1 MTALVVR
8 VALLKSTKNFAG
20 SSRVWPSQS
29 VTSLTLQRKLNN
41 PMSELV
47 LEPGQF
53 ALPEA
58 IQPVSAPAEDAD
70 NDEKATMLPEPTGWK
85 LLCAVP
91 DISEKIDGTELDLVK
106 ASSVMRQEEH
116 ATTVLFVLKVGPDAY
131 KDTTKFPAGA
141 WCKAGDFVLVR
152 TYSGTRFKI
161 FGKEFRLINDDQVDA
176 VVQDPRG
183 LTRA

>member
-1 MTALVVR
+1 
-8 VALLKSTKNFAG
+8 
-20 SSRVWPSQS
+20 
-29 VTSLTLQRKLNN
+29 
-41 PMSELV
+41 MSELV
-47 LEPGQF
+47 LEPGQY

-58 IQPVSAPAEDAD
+58 IQPVDAPAPDAT
-70 NDEKATMLPEPTGWK
+70 NEEKATMLPEPTGWK

-91 DISEKIDGTELDLVK
+91 EVDEKIAGTSLDLVRD
-106 ASSVMRQEEH
+106 AATMRQEES

-131 KDTTKFPAGA
+131 KDQTKFPGGP

>member
-1 MTALVVR
+1 
-8 VALLKSTKNFAG
+8 
-20 SSRVWPSQS
+20 
-29 VTSLTLQRKLNN
+29 
-41 PMSELV
+41 MSELV

-58 IQPVSAPAEDAD
+58 IQPVDAPAPEATDE
-70 NDEKATMLPEPTGWK
+70 EKATMLPEPTGWK

-91 DISEKIDGTELDLVK
+91 EVDEKIAGTSLDLVRD
-106 ASSVMRQEEH
+106 AATMRQEES

-131 KDTTKFPAGA
+131 KDQTKFPGGP
-141 WCKAGDFVLVR
+141 WCKEGDFVLVR

-161 FGKEFRLINDDQVDA
+161 FGKEFRLINDDQIDA

>member
-1 MTALVVR
+1 
-8 VALLKSTKNFAG
+8 
-20 SSRVWPSQS
+20 
-29 VTSLTLQRKLNN
+29 
-41 PMSELV
+41 MSELT

-53 ALPEA
+53 ALPDA
-58 IQPVSAPAEDAD
+58 IQPVDAPEQDATD
-70 NDEKATMLPEPTGWK
+70 EEKATMLPVPTGWK

-91 DISEKIDGTELDLVK
+91 EVDEKIAGTTLDLVRD
-106 ASSVMRQEEH
+106 AATMRQEEN

-131 KDTTKFPAGA
+131 KDQTKFPAGA